1 MDAWPPIARWLIGIG
16 IALVLAG
23 LLWPLL
29 SRLGFGRL
37 PGDIVVERDGFRL
50 TFPLVSCIVISALLS
65 LVFWLLRR

>member
-1 MDAWPPIARWLIGIG
+1 VDAWPPIARWLIGIG

-37 PGDIVVERDGFRL
+37 PGDIAIERDGFRL
-50 TFPLVSCIVISALLS
+50 YFPLVTCIVISALLS
-65 LVFWLLRR
+65 LIFWLLRR